1 MPSVASTGQG
11 ALEGKEMTHA
21 LKRLASLTVVVVVL
35 SVFASVPAAFAASS
49 SQEGYSRPGGTSQ
62 VAVASTPSD
71 QANATKTQGGSF
83 LPFTGLDL
91 GFLVMVGGG
100 LLGLGYG
107 LRRLT
112 RAERPTP

>member
-1 MPSVASTGQG
+1 MTHGLKRVAS
-11 ALEGKEMTHA
+11 L
-21 LKRLASLTVVVVVL
+21 SVVIVVL

-62 VAVASTPSD
+62 VAVS
-71 QANATKTQGGSF
+71 QAGTTKTQDSQSGNF

-112 RAERPTP
+112 RSERQTS

>member
-1 MPSVASTGQG
+1 
-11 ALEGKEMTHA
+11 MTHA
-21 LKRLASLTVVVVVL
+21 LKRLASLSAAVFVL
-35 SVFASVPAAFAASS
+35 SICASVPAAFAASS

-62 VAVASTPSD
+62 VAISTPE
-71 QANATKTQGGSF
+71 NTTKTQSGSF
-83 LPFTGLDL
+83 LPFTGLDI

-112 RAERPTP
+112 RPERQTS